1 MYCLAK
7 VKI

>member
-1 MYCLAK
+1 LAK